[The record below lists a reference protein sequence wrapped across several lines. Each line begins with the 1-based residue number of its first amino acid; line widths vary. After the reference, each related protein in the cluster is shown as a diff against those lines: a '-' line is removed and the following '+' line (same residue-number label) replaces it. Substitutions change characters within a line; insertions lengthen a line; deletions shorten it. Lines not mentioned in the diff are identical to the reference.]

1 MLVSPKHFENHLTL
15 AERCGTLRRSVFIFI
30 ARFHPSN
37 RLRNAGI
44 MITVDEALGIVLDR
58 VATLGGEVVALAHA
72 HLRILAEE
80 VFADMDL
87 PPFDRAR
94 MDGYALR
101 SADAAVAPFR
111 LKVIGEIAAGASYDG
126 ELRAGEAIKIF
137 TGAPVPR
144 GADAVQKVEVTEPQG
159 DSVAIHEAVKPG
171 QFITRR
177 ASEVREGE
185 KVAAAGR
192 AIGAAELAALASF
205 GYGHVRVGR
214 RPRVAVI
221 STGSELIEV
230 DRKPVGAQIRNSN
243 CYTLAAYGQ
252 AAGAVVENLGTVE
265 DSLPATRSALARAAE
280 TNDVVITS
288 GGVSMGDYDLVKAAL
303 KEIGAE
309 VYFDRVSI
317 RPGKPT
323 VFARRGETY
332 FFGLPGNPVSTSVT
346 FNVFARPAIRR
357 LQGAS
362 DPLLPAVTATLRHA
376 IKDASGRRSYLPA
389 RLFIREGRAL
399 VESLKWGGSSDL
411 VAFMKANALIVV
423 PEATHAIAEGE
434 AVEVLALGGGLV

>member
-1 MLVSPKHFENHLTL
+1 M
-15 AERCGTLRRSVFIFI
+15 
-30 ARFHPSN
+30 
-37 RLRNAGI
+37 

-58 VATLGGEVVALAHA
+58 VEPLGDESVALAQA
-72 HLRILAEE
+72 HRRILAEAI
-80 VFADMDL
+80 VADLDL

-101 SADAAVAPFR
+101 AADAAIAPSR
-111 LKVIGEIAAGASYDG
+111 LKVIGEIAAGASFDG
-126 ELRAGEAIKIF
+126 RLQAGEAIKIF

-144 GADAVQKVEVTEPQG
+144 GADAVQKVEVTETAG
-159 DSVAIHEAVKPG
+159 EFVIIHEAVKQG

-177 ASEVREGE
+177 ASEVSAGE
-185 KVAAAGR
+185 TVMASGH

-205 GYGHVRVGR
+205 GYARVRVGR

-221 STGSELIEV
+221 STGSELV
-230 DRKPVGAQIRNSN
+230 DISSKPVGAQIRNSN
-243 CYTLAAYGQ
+243 AYTITAYAE
-252 AAGAVVENLGTVE
+252 AAGAVVTNLGTVE
-265 DSLPATRSALARAAE
+265 DSLPATRQALSRAAE
-280 TNDVVITS
+280 ANEVIITS

-303 KEIGAE
+303 KEMGAE
-309 VYFDRVSI
+309 ILFDQVSI

-346 FNVFARPAIRR
+346 FNVFARPAICR
-357 LQGAS
+357 LQGAV
-362 DPLLPAVTATLRHA
+362 DPLPPSVRATLTQA
-376 IKDASGRRSYLPA
+376 IKDASNRRSYLPA

-411 VAFMKANALIVV
+411 VAFMKANALIIVG
-423 PEATHAIAEGE
+423 EATHAIDEGE
-434 AVEVLALGGGLV
+434 MVEALALGTDLT

>member
-1 MLVSPKHFENHLTL
+1 M
-15 AERCGTLRRSVFIFI
+15 
-30 ARFHPSN
+30 
-37 RLRNAGI
+37 

-58 VATLGGEVVALAHA
+58 VELLGDESVALNEAHR
-72 HLRILAEE
+72 RILAEE
-80 VFADMDL
+80 IVADLDL

-101 SADAAVAPFR
+101 ATDAAVVPAR
-111 LKVIGEIAAGASYDG
+111 LKVIGEIAAGATFDA
-126 ELRAGEAIKIF
+126 ELQAGEAIKIF

-144 GADAVQKVEVTEPQG
+144 GADAVQKVEVTTQAGEF
-159 DSVAIHEAVKPG
+159 VIIHEAVKPG

-177 ASEVREGE
+177 ASEV
-185 KVAAAGR
+185 AAGETVITSGH

-205 GYGHVRVGR
+205 GYARIRVGR

-221 STGSELIEV
+221 STGSELV
-230 DRKPVGAQIRNSN
+230 DVARKPVGAQIRNSN
-243 CYTLAAYGQ
+243 AYTISAY
-252 AAGAVVENLGTVE
+252 AESAGAVVMNLGTVE
-265 DSLPATRSALARAAE
+265 DSLPATCAALSRAAE
-280 TNDVVITS
+280 TSEVVITS

-303 KEIGAE
+303 KAMGAE
-309 VYFDRVSI
+309 VYFDQVSI

-357 LQGAS
+357 LQGEAEPRLS
-362 DPLLPAVTATLRHA
+362 TVRATLTHG
-376 IKDASGRRSYLPA
+376 IKDASNRRSYLPA

-399 VESLKWGGSSDL
+399 IESLKWGGSSDL

-423 PEATHAIAEGE
+423 REETHAISEGE
-434 AVEVLALGGGLV
+434 TVEALALAAE